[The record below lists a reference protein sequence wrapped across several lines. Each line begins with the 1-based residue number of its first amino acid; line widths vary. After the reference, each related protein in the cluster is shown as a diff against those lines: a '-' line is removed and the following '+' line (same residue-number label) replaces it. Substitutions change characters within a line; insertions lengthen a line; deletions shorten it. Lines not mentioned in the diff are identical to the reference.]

1 MNNSSEIVDIK
12 KTYLAIATMLMAILC
27 VDLYMVVIKFLGNEY
42 SVIQLAVF
50 RNVAGVIPLFILIL
64 FTKEYLSVFKNL
76 NKKFIYLSFLR
87 GLCFLAM
94 NIFIFISVIN
104 LEFAT
109 AMTLTFSSPFFIV
122 ILSIFFLKDKVGIY
136 RWSAI
141 FIGFFGVVLIMKPTS
156 DIFNYFSIFP
166 ILTAIAWAFSVI
178 ILKYI
183 PEGHSTAKIQL
194 YTLIFNVLGGV
205 FLFFITTDHVEIK
218 NTQDFFLM
226 TLTGILGGTAA
237 ILFIYAYRLI
247 SASKM
252 ASFEYFGIPSSFIL
266 GWFFFNEA
274 PWSQLFPG
282 VLVIV
287 FAGMIIIWRD
297 SIKQKSINITREIN

>member
-12 KTYLAIATMLMAILC
+12 KTYLAIVTMLMAILC

-42 SVIQLAVF
+42 TVIQLAIF
-50 RNVAGVIPLFILIL
+50 RNVAGIIPLFLLIL
-64 FTKEYLSVFKNL
+64 FTKEYFSVFQNL
-76 NKKFIYLSFLR
+76 NKRFVFLSFLR

-94 NIFIFISVIN
+94 NIFVFISVIN

-122 ILSIFFLKDKVGIY
+122 ILSIFFLKDRVGIY

-141 FIGFFGVVLIMKPTS
+141 FIGFFGIVLIMKPTS
-156 DIFNYFSIFP
+156 AIFNFYSIFP
-166 ILTAIAWAFSVI
+166 IVTAIAWAFSVI
-178 ILKYI
+178 LLKYI

-205 FLFFITTDHVEIK
+205 ILFFLTTGHIEIK
-218 NTQDFFLM
+218 SVQDFLLM
-226 TLTGILGGTAA
+226 TLTGILGGSAA
-237 ILFIYAYRLI
+237 ILFIFSYRLI

-266 GWFFFNEA
+266 GWYFFNEA
-274 PWSQLFPG
+274 PWDQLFPG
-282 VLVIV
+282 VFIIV
-287 FAGMIIIWRD
+287 FAGLIIIWRD
-297 SIKQKSINITREIN
+297 SVKQKTINVSRKIN

>member
-1 MNNSSEIVDIK
+1 MKISSEKIDIK
-12 KTYLAIATMLMAILC
+12 KTYLAVTTMLMAILC

-50 RNVAGVIPLFILIL
+50 RNIAGVIPLILLIL
-64 FTKEYLSVFKNL
+64 FTKEYFTIFKNL
-76 NKKFIYLSFLR
+76 NKIFITLSFFR
-87 GLCFLAM
+87 GLGFLAM

-122 ILSIFFLKDKVGIY
+122 IFSIFFLKDIIGIY

-156 DIFNYFSIFP
+156 DIFNFYSIFP
-166 ILTAIAWAFSVI
+166 ILTAIAWAMTVI
-178 ILKYI
+178 ILKFI

-194 YTLIFNVLGGV
+194 FTLIFNVIGGV
-205 FLFFITTDHVEIK
+205 ILYFITSGHVEIK
-218 NTQDFFLM
+218 SVEDFFLM

-237 ILFIYAYRLI
+237 ILFIYSYRLI

-252 ASFEYFGIPSSFIL
+252 ASFEYLGIPSSFVL
-266 GWFFFNEA
+266 GWIFFKEA
-274 PWSQLFPG
+274 PWEQLFPRVIAI
-282 VLVIV
+282 VL
-287 FAGMIIIWRD
+287 AGMIIIWRD
-297 SIKQKSINITREIN
+297 KVKQKSIKGNNQFN

>member
-12 KTYLAIATMLMAILC
+12 KTYLAIVTMLMAILC
-27 VDLYMVVIKFLGNEY
+27 VDLYMVVIKFLGEEY
-42 SVIQLAVF
+42 SVIQLTVF
-50 RNVAGVIPLFILIL
+50 RNVAGVIPLFVLIL
-64 FTKEYLSVFKNL
+64 YTKEYLSVFKNV
-76 NKKFIYLSFLR
+76 NNKFIFLSLIR
-87 GLCFLAM
+87 GFCFLAM

-122 ILSIFFLKDKVGIY
+122 IFSIIFLKDRVGIY

-141 FIGFFGVVLIMKPTS
+141 FLGFLGVVLIMKPTS
-156 DIFNYFSIFP
+156 EIFNFYSIFP
-166 ILTAIAWAFSVI
+166 ILTAVAWAMQVI
-178 ILKYI
+178 VLKFI
-183 PEGHSTAKIQL
+183 PDGHSTAKIQL

-205 FLFFITTDHVEIK
+205 FLFFITTGHVEIK
-218 NTQDFFLM
+218 STQDFLLM
-226 TLTGILGGTAA
+226 TLTGILGGTAS

-252 ASFEYFGIPSSFIL
+252 ASFEYFGIPSSFVL
-266 GWFFFNEA
+266 GWLFFNEA

-287 FAGMIIIWRD
+287 SAGMIIIWRD
-297 SIKQKSINITREIN
+297 SVKQKSLNVSRNIN

>member
-12 KTYLAIATMLMAILC
+12 KTYLAIVTMLMAILC

-42 SVIQLAVF
+42 TVIQLAIF
-50 RNVAGVIPLFILIL
+50 RNVAGIIPLFLLIL
-64 FTKEYLSVFKNL
+64 FTKEYFSVFQNL
-76 NKKFIYLSFLR
+76 NKRFVFLSFLR
-87 GLCFLAM
+87 GLCFLTM
-94 NIFIFISVIN
+94 NIFVFISVIN

-122 ILSIFFLKDKVGIY
+122 ILSIFFLKDRVGIY

-156 DIFNYFSIFP
+156 AIFNFYSIFP
-166 ILTAIAWAFSVI
+166 IVTAIAWAFSVI
-178 ILKYI
+178 LLKYI

-205 FLFFITTDHVEIK
+205 ILFFLTTGHIEIK
-218 NTQDFFLM
+218 SIQDFLLM
-226 TLTGILGGTAA
+226 TLTGILGGSAA
-237 ILFIYAYRLI
+237 ILFIFSYRLI

-266 GWFFFNEA
+266 GWYFFNEA
-274 PWSQLFPG
+274 PWDQLFPG
-282 VLVIV
+282 VFIIV
-287 FAGMIIIWRD
+287 FAGLIIIWRD
-297 SIKQKSINITREIN
+297 SVKQKTINVSRKIN

>member
-12 KTYLAIATMLMAILC
+12 KTYLAIVTMLMAILC

-42 SVIQLAVF
+42 TVIQLAIF
-50 RNVAGVIPLFILIL
+50 RNVAGIIPLFLLIL
-64 FTKEYLSVFKNL
+64 FTKEYFSVFQNL
-76 NKKFIYLSFLR
+76 NKRFVFLSFLR

-94 NIFIFISVIN
+94 NIFVFISVIN

-122 ILSIFFLKDKVGIY
+122 ILSIFFLKDRVGIY

-156 DIFNYFSIFP
+156 AIFNFYSIFP
-166 ILTAIAWAFSVI
+166 IVTAIAWAFSVI
-178 ILKYI
+178 LLKYI

-205 FLFFITTDHVEIK
+205 ILFFLTTGHIEIK
-218 NTQDFFLM
+218 NAQDFLLM
-226 TLTGILGGTAA
+226 TLTGILGGSAA
-237 ILFIYAYRLI
+237 ILFIFSYRLI

-266 GWFFFNEA
+266 GWYFFNEA
-274 PWSQLFPG
+274 PWDQLFPG
-282 VLVIV
+282 VFIIV
-287 FAGMIIIWRD
+287 FAGLIIIWRD
-297 SIKQKSINITREIN
+297 SVKQKTINVSRKIN